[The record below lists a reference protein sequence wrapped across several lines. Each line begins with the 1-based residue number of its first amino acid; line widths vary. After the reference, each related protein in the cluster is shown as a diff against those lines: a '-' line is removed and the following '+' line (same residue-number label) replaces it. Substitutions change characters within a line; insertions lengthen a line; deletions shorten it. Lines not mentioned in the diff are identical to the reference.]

1 MTEEYQVI
9 YSPAALDDLRNIF
22 TYIAYEL
29 LAGQAAQNQTARI
42 RREIRKLDLFPE
54 KHEQVDWEPWAS
66 MGMRKMPVDNY
77 VVYYTVDNETKTVT
91 VVRIFYGGRDVEHI
105 IQDGIE

>member
-9 YSPAALDDLRNIF
+9 YSAAALDDLRSIF

-29 LAGQAAQNQTARI
+29 LAGRAAQNQIARI

-54 KHEQVDWEPWAS
+54 KHERVDWEPWTS
-66 MGMRKMPVDNY
+66 MGVRKMPVDNY
-77 VVYYTVDNETKTVT
+77 VVYYMVGNETKTVT
-91 VVRIFYGGRDVEHI
+91 IVRIFHGGRDVEHI
-105 IQDGIE
+105 IKDGTE